1 MTTTSETA
9 IIFAPRGRDAA
20 IATAILG
27 EAGIDATPVMTIA
40 ALVAAL
46 ENGAGFALIAEDA
59 LRRADLRLLDDFLKS
74 QAEWSDFAFILL
86 TERGDSLACN
96 PIAACLLETLGN
108 VTFLERPFDP
118 TMLVSLAK
126 SALRAR
132 RRQYDARARLD
143 TIRQGEETI
152 GQLSGGVAHDFNNLL
167 TPIVGSLDILRR
179 KLDGD
184 DDAQRMAAAGL
195 QSAARAKTL
204 INRLLAFARRQELD
218 PQPVDVAA
226 LVVGMKALIARSIG
240 PMIDVK
246 VILEPDIARALIDP
260 IQLELS
266 LLNLC
271 VNARDAIA
279 GSGTITITV
288 SQRFAGPDEASG
300 LARGEYVAISV
311 KDTGCGMDAETL
323 RRSVEPFFTTKE
335 IGKGTGLGLSMVH
348 GLVAQL
354 GGAMAIESEHGI
366 GTTIAIYL
374 PIAADTALPPTIAPR
389 AAADRNAAFHAAQI
403 LLVDDEPIVRLA
415 TAYMLRD
422 AGYEV
427 MEASSGEQARAF
439 VCEGM
444 QPDLLVTDQL
454 MPGIK
459 GTELAGELVT
469 LIPELRV
476 LIATGYS
483 DLPDN
488 EFPRISKPYGSRELV
503 QRVAELLEI

>member
-27 EAGIDATPVMTIA
+27 EAGIDANRVMTIA

-59 LRRADLRLLDDFLKS
+59 LRRADLSLLDHFLKK

-96 PIAACLLETLGN
+96 PIAARLLETLDN

-118 TMLVSLAK
+118 TMLISLAK

-143 TIRQGEETI
+143 MIRHGEETI
-152 GQLSGGVAHDFNNLL
+152 GQLSAGVAHDFNNLL

-184 DDAQRMAAAGL
+184 DDAQRMASAGL
-195 QSAARAKTL
+195 QSAERAKTL

-226 LVVGMKALIARSIG
+226 LVVAMNDLIARSIG

-246 VILEPDIARALIDP
+246 VILAPDIARALIDP
-260 IQLELS
+260 IQLKLS

-288 SQRFAGPDEASG
+288 SQRFAGSD
-300 LARGEYVAISV
+300 
-311 KDTGCGMDAETL
+311 K
-323 RRSVEPFFTTKE
+323 
-335 IGKGTGLGLSMVH
+335 
-348 GLVAQL
+348 
-354 GGAMAIESEHGI
+354 
-366 GTTIAIYL
+366 
-374 PIAADTALPPTIAPR
+374 APN

-403 LLVDDEPIVRLA
+403 LLVDDESIVRLA

-454 MPGIK
+454 MAGIK
-459 GTELAGELVT
+459 GTELPGELVT

-488 EFPRISKPYGSRELV
+488 QFPRISKPFGSRELV